1 MSTHNLKTIR
11 QKFKDRGVFYTP
23 PELAAMIRSYAPE
36 TMGLF

>member
-11 QKFKDRGVFYTP
+11 QEFKDRGVFYTP